1 VNFMLIVFYA
11 NNLSISQRM
20 LKETLDS
27 LHFDDFSFFILM
39 NSILFQY
46 S

>member
-1 VNFMLIVFYA
+1 MLIVFNA
-11 NNLSISQRM
+11 NNLSISKM
-20 LKETLDS
+20 MIKDSLDS